1 MTAAYE
7 VCKVKSKP
15 FSSSF
20 EKQVA
25 ALQEYLPRDYH
36 ESICVN
42 TLDLYSYY
50 ESEHIHRALR
60 QHRTINGCAF
70 LRERKAFSGLHRLL
84 FSVILHK
91 FRLKGDSLPAL
102 NL

>member
-50 ESEHIHRALR
+50 ESEHIRRALSV
-60 QHRTINGCAF
+60 
-70 LRERKAFSGLHRLL
+70 LRLGLDKHG
-84 FSVILHK
+84 IT
-91 FRLKGDSLPAL
+91 L
-102 NL
+102 NAGTSYF